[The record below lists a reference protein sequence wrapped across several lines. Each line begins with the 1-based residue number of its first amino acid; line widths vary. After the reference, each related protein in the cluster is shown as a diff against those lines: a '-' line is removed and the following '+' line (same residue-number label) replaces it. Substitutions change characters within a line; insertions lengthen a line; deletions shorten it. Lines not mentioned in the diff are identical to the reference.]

1 MVVESQEI
9 VKIEGIYKQFPG
21 VLALDNID
29 YKIYE
34 GQIQGLVGENGAGK
48 STLIKILTGA
58 LQPTSGDIFVNGKK
72 VTINDPIDAQ
82 NLQIGAVYQ
91 DLTVAKDLTVAEN
104 FFLGQIPKNRLGFV
118 EWKEAVNK
126 TAEVLRELNIDVD
139 PNMIL
144 DKLTAAQKEMVLIA
158 KQYFKKYR
166 VVIFDEPTALLTSK
180 DTEELFRAIRKLK
193 KEGVGIIYIS
203 HRIEEIFEICDTV
216 TVLRDGKKIASM
228 PVSETNLD
236 DLISRMVGR
245 NVSDMYSISHQD
257 LSKEILWVEGFSKA
271 GAFRNINFNVHSG
284 EIFGIFGLVNS
295 GTAKIARAIYGAEP
309 FEQGNLYIDS
319 KKVRISSPLSAVAN
333 GIGFLPEERKT
344 EGLAT
349 KLSVRHNINLSSYL
363 TLSRLGFVNRKI
375 ENTNAKEQVKALNIK
390 TPDIEQI
397 VMNLSG
403 GNQQKVVLA
412 KWLVNQCKIFIFEEP
427 TAGIDVGAKEEIYK
441 ILELLINNG
450 SAIIIISSYLPE
462 LMGIADR
469 ITVVYEGTQ
478 MGTLSRN
485 KFDEKKLLQLASGVN
500 INGKNNK

>member
-1 MVVESQEI
+1 VVLESQEI
-9 VKIEGIYKQFPG
+9 VRIEGIYKQFPG

-29 YKIYE
+29 YQIYE

-104 FFLGQIPKNRLGFV
+104 FFLGQIPKNRFGFV
-118 EWKEAVNK
+118 DRKKMVDK

-139 PNMIL
+139 PKMIL
-144 DKLTAAQKEMVLIA
+144 AKLTAAQKEMVLIA
-158 KQYFKKYR
+158 KQYFKKCR

-180 DTEELFRAIRKLK
+180 DTEELFRAIKKLK

-216 TVLRDGKKIASM
+216 TVLRDGKKIACM
-228 PVSETNLD
+228 PVSETNID

-245 NVSDMYSISHQD
+245 DVSDMYSISRQD
-257 LSKEILWVEGFSKA
+257 LSKEIFRVEGFSKT
-271 GAFRNINFNVHSG
+271 GAFQNINFNVHSG

-295 GTAKIARAIYGAEP
+295 GTAKIVRAIFGAEP

-319 KKVRISSPLSAVAN
+319 KKVRITSPLSAVTK
-333 GIGFLPEERKT
+333 GIGFLPEDKKS

-349 KLSVRHNINLSSYL
+349 ELSVRHNINLSSYL
-363 TLSRLGFVNRKI
+363 TISRLGFVNRKI
-375 ENTNAKEQVKALNIK
+375 ENSNAQEQVKALNVK
-390 TPDIEQI
+390 TPGIEQI

-403 GNQQKVVLA
+403 GNQQKVILA
-412 KWLVNQCKIFIFEEP
+412 KWLVNQCKVFIFEEP

-441 ILELLINNG
+441 ILELLINRG
-450 SAIIIISSYLPE
+450 SAIILISSYLPE
-462 LMGIADR
+462 LIGLADR

-500 INGKNNK
+500 FNEENNK

>member
-1 MVVESQEI
+1 MVFDSQEI
-9 VKIEGIYKQFPG
+9 VRIEGIYKQFPG

-29 YKIYE
+29 YQIYE
-34 GQIQGLVGENGAGK
+34 SQIQGLVGENGAGK

-58 LQPTSGDIFVNGKK
+58 LQPTSGDIFVNGEK
-72 VTINDPIDAQ
+72 VIINDPIDAQ

-104 FFLGQIPKNRLGFV
+104 FFLGQIPKNRFGFV
-118 EWKEAVNK
+118 EWKKMVNK
-126 TAEVLRELNIDVD
+126 TAEVLSELNIDVD

-180 DTEELFRAIRKLK
+180 DTEELFRAIKKLK

-203 HRIEEIFEICDTV
+203 HRIEEIFEICDSV

-228 PVSETNLD
+228 PVSETNID

-245 NVSDMYSISHQD
+245 DVSDMYSISHQD
-257 LSKEILWVEGFSKA
+257 LAKEIFRVEGFSKT
-271 GAFRNINFNVHSG
+271 GAFQNINFNVHSG
-284 EIFGIFGLVNS
+284 EIFGVFGLVNS
-295 GTAKIARAIYGAEP
+295 GTAKIVRAIYGAEP
-309 FEQGNLYIDS
+309 FDQGNLYIDS
-319 KKVRISSPLSAVAN
+319 KRVRINSPLSAVAN
-333 GIGFLPEERKT
+333 GVGFLPEDRKT

-349 KLSVRHNINLSSYL
+349 TLSVKQNINLSSYA
-363 TLSRLGFVNRKI
+363 TISRLGFVNRKI
-375 ENTNAKEQVKALNIK
+375 ENSNAQEQVNALNIK
-390 TPDIEQI
+390 TPGIEQI

-403 GNQQKVVLA
+403 GNQQKVILA
-412 KWLVNQCKIFIFEEP
+412 KWLVNQCKVFIFEEP

-441 ILELLINNG
+441 ILELLINKG

-485 KFDEKKLLQLASGVN
+485 KYDEKRLLQLASGVN
-500 INGKNNK
+500 FHEENKK